1 MAVPRKVRRR
11 ESPVH
16 SFQPFID
23 RTKASPVVRQLYL
36 SLRKAILTGQIPPA
50 SRLPSTRLAS
60 MEWELSRGV
69 VAEAYD
75 ILITEGY
82 AHGVHGA
89 GTFVATSIP
98 AQHEKPEKPRQQKQ
112 AERTISSAARNALA
126 CAGSFDTSTQVP
138 FVTGRVVHDE
148 RTSALLRRLSARH
161 LNFSRDHYR
170 HVQGQENLREA
181 IVAYLTASRSVRCD
195 ASQIFITSG
204 TQQAIDLVARTL
216 VTPGDRIL
224 TEDPCYPGAR
234 HAFALN
240 GAELAGVEVDENGLQ
255 TSLLP
260 QLSDGVRAIYVTPSH
275 QYPAGAAMSLP
286 RRLALLNWARDN
298 HSWIIEDDYDSEFR
312 YNGRPLASLQ
322 GLDENDR
329 VIYLG
334 TFSKALLPSFRVG
347 YAVVP
352 RDLVPAFAAVR
363 PFLDRFPPPFQQSVL
378 ADFLTEGYFSS
389 HLRRLRES
397 YRKSRDL
404 LVATLQ
410 EQVADHLTVTLPHQG
425 IHLVGRSTGTW
436 QGDHLVASACAAR
449 GVKVMPVS
457 PMHVSTKPRDGLLL
471 GFSALTSGEA
481 ESATARLRAA
491 LDEVARTGAGSMQPL
506 QKMIT
511 P

>member
-1 MAVPRKVRRR
+1 MAVPRKTRRR

-23 RTKASPVVRQLYL
+23 RDAASPVARQLYL
-36 SLRKAILTGQIPPA
+36 SLRKAILTGQIRPA
-50 SRLPSTRLAS
+50 SRLPSTRLAGI
-60 MEWELSRGV
+60 EWGLSRGV

-82 AHGVHGA
+82 ARGVHGA
-89 GTFVATSIP
+89 GTFVAASIP
-98 AQHEKPEKPRQQKQ
+98 ARRQTPKTPQTEKP
-112 AERTISSAARNALA
+112 AERTISAAARRALA
-126 CAGSFDTSTQVP
+126 SAGSFDTSTQVP

-148 RTSALLRRLSARH
+148 RTSALLRRLAARH

-170 HVQGQENLREA
+170 HVQGQEKLREA

-224 TEDPCYPGAR
+224 MEDPCYPGAR
-234 HAFALN
+234 HAFALH
-240 GAELAGVEVDENGLQ
+240 GAELTGIEVDDNGLQ
-255 TSLLP
+255 TALLP
-260 QLSDGVRAIYVTPSH
+260 PLSGQVRAIYVTPSH

-312 YNGRPLASLQ
+312 YDGRPLASLQ
-322 GLDENDR
+322 GLDENER

-352 RDLVPAFAAVR
+352 HDLVPAFAAIR

-378 ADFLTEGYFSS
+378 ADFLAEGYFSS

-404 LVATLQ
+404 LVALLQ
-410 EQVADHLTVTLPHQG
+410 EQVADHLTVAVPHQG

-436 QGDHLVASACAAR
+436 QADRAVAAACAAR

-457 PMHVSTKPRDGLLL
+457 PMHISAMPRQGLLL

-481 ESATARLRAA
+481 EPATARLRAA
-491 LDEVARTGAGSMQPL
+491 LDEVATC
-506 QKMIT
+506 
-511 P
+511 